1 MSSYPTPI
9 LTTERL
15 TLRPMTMRDAAD
27 LFAVFSDPAV
37 VRYWS
42 AEPWTS
48 ISFAENAIARALDGY
63 RDQSEVRFGIELAET
78 GLLIGTVNLHHF
90 FPQNRRCELGYA
102 LGSPHWGKGYATEA
116 LEVALDYGFHE
127 LRLNRV
133 EADIDPR
140 NGASAAVL
148 ERLGFRKEGYMPE
161 RWFVHGQM
169 ADTVNYGLLRSYWD
183 ARGPVPLLRK

>member
-15 TLRPMTMRDAAD
+15 TLRPMTMDDAAD
-27 LFAVFSDPAV
+27 LFTVFSDPAV

-48 ISFAENAIARALDGY
+48 VAFAESAIARALDGY
-63 RDQSEVRFGIELAET
+63 REQSEVRLGIELAAT
-78 GLLIGTVNLHHF
+78 GALIGTVNLHHF

-161 RWFVHGQM
+161 RWFVHGKM

-183 ARGPVPLLRK
+183 ARGRTPLSRK

>member
-1 MSSYPTPI
+1 MPSYPTPI
-9 LTTERL
+9 LTTNRL
-15 TLRPMTMRDAAD
+15 TLRPLTKDDAPD

-42 AEPWTS
+42 TEPWTS
-48 ISFAENAIARALDGY
+48 VAAAESAIESALASY
-63 RDQSEVRFGIELAET
+63 RDGSEVRFGIELADT
-78 GLLIGTVNLHHF
+78 GALIGTVNLHKI

-116 LEVALDYGFHE
+116 LSAALDYGFHE

-140 NGASAAVL
+140 NLASGAVL
-148 ERLGFRKEGYMPE
+148 ERMGFRKEGYMPE
-161 RWFVHGQM
+161 RWIVHGEM
-169 ADTVNYGLLRSYWD
+169 ADTVFYGLLRSYWD
-183 ARGPVPLLRK
+183 ARRSR

>member
-15 TLRPMTMRDAAD
+15 VLRPMTMDDAAD

-48 ISFAENAIARALDGY
+48 ISFAEQSIGRALENY
-63 RDQSEVRFGIELAET
+63 REQSEVRFGIALRDT
-78 GLLIGTVNLHHF
+78 GSLIGTVNLHHV
-90 FPQNRRCELGYA
+90 FPQNRRCEIGYA

-116 LEVALDYGFHE
+116 LTAALDYGLYE
-127 LRLNRV
+127 LHLNRI

-140 NGASAAVL
+140 NAASAGVL

-161 RWFVHGQM
+161 RWFVHGEM
-169 ADTVNYGLLRSYWD
+169 ADTINYGLLRSYWD
-183 ARGPVPLLRK
+183 ARTA

>member
-9 LTTERL
+9 LTTNRL
-15 TLRPMTMRDAAD
+15 TLRPLTMADAGD

-48 ISFAENAIARALDGY
+48 VSFAEDAIERALDSY
-63 RDQSEVRFGIELAET
+63 REGTEVRFGIELADT
-78 GLLIGTVNLHHF
+78 GRLIGTVNLHHV
-90 FPQNRRCELGYA
+90 FPQNRRCEIGYA
-102 LGSPHWGKGYATEA
+102 LASPYWGKGYATEA
-116 LEVALDYGFHE
+116 LAAALDYGFHE

-140 NGASAAVL
+140 NAASGAVL

-161 RWFVHGQM
+161 RWFVHGEM

-183 ARGPVPLLRK
+183 ART

>member
-1 MSSYPTPI
+1 MSSYPTSI

-15 TLRPMTMRDAAD
+15 TLRPMTMTDAAD

-48 ISFAENAIARALDGY
+48 ITFAQSAIARALEGY

-78 GLLIGTVNLHHF
+78 GALIGTVNLHHF

-102 LGSPHWGKGYATEA
+102 LGSAHWGKGYATEA

-140 NGASAAVL
+140 NTASAGVL

-183 ARGPVPLLRK
+183 GRRRVPLSRK

>member
-15 TLRPMTMRDAAD
+15 TLRPMTMLDAAD

-48 ISFAENAIARALDGY
+48 VSFAESALARALEGY
-63 RDQSEVRFGIELAET
+63 REQSEVRFGIELAET

-183 ARGPVPLLRK
+183 LKAKYSRSRD

>member
-9 LTTERL
+9 LTTDRL
-15 TLRPMTMRDAAD
+15 TLRPMTMADAGD

-48 ISFAENAIARALDGY
+48 VAFAQESIGRALDSY
-63 RDQSEVRFGIELAET
+63 RDRSEVRLGIALRDTDA
-78 GLLIGTVNLHHF
+78 LIGTVNLHHF
-90 FPQNRRCELGYA
+90 FPKNRRCEIGYA

-116 LEVALDYGFHE
+116 LEAAIDYGFHE
-127 LRLNRV
+127 LHLNRI

-140 NGASAAVL
+140 NAASAGVL
-148 ERLGFRKEGYMPE
+148 ERMGFRKEGYMPE
-161 RWFVHGQM
+161 RWFVHGEM
-169 ADTVNYGLLRSYWD
+169 ADTINYGLLRSYWD
-183 ARGPVPLLRK
+183 ARRRA

>member
-1 MSSYPTPI
+1 MFSYTTPI
-9 LTTERL
+9 LTTARL
-15 TLRPMTMRDAAD
+15 TLRPMTMMDATD

-48 ISFAENAIARALDGY
+48 IAFAESAIARALDAY

-78 GLLIGTVNLHHF
+78 GALIGTVNLHHF

-102 LGSPHWGKGYATEA
+102 LGSPYWGKGYATEA

-148 ERLGFRKEGYMPE
+148 ERMGFRKEGYMPE

-183 ARGPVPLLRK
+183 ARSRAALSRK

>member
-1 MSSYPTPI
+1 MPSYPTPI
-9 LTTERL
+9 LTTNRL
-15 TLRPMTMRDAAD
+15 TLRPLTMDDAAD

-48 ISFAENAIARALDGY
+48 VADAETMIGQALDGY

-78 GLLIGTVNLHHF
+78 GVLIGTVGLHHV
-90 FPQNRRCELGYA
+90 FPQNRRCEIGYA
-102 LGSPHWGKGYATEA
+102 LASAHWGKGYACEA
-116 LEVALDYGFHE
+116 LGAALDYGFHE

-140 NGASAAVL
+140 NAASAAVL
-148 ERLGFRKEGYMPE
+148 ERMGFRKEGFMPE
-161 RWFVHGQM
+161 RWFVHGEM
-169 ADTVNYGLLRSYWD
+169 ADTINYGLLKRYWD
-183 ARGPVPLLRK
+183 ARPSR